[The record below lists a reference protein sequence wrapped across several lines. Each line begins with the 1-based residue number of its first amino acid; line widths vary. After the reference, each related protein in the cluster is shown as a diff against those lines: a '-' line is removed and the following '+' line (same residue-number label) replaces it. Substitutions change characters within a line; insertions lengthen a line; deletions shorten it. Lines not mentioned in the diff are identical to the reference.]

1 MSNHRE
7 VVAMAEIMHFNS
19 FEERIAYL
27 RGKFEEIEPKVA
39 EDSEKPKKAKKG
51 KKKDD
56 KVQAE

>member
-1 MSNHRE
+1 
-7 VVAMAEIMHFNS
+7 MAEIMHFNS